1 MVTDSMSKL
10 HYGYPRAAVLF
21 SPVLKTHVRTKKK
34 SVNGSGTCEHPF
46 FHLLLSLK
54 VLYCMYVNVYYAS
67 YAPLVFCSD
76 GGALYGP
83 EKTQEEGH
91 SDVV

>member
-1 MVTDSMSKL
+1 MAPEHGD
-10 HYGYPRAAVLF
+10 HPIF
-21 SPVLKTHVRTKKK
+21 SLVV
-34 SVNGSGTCEHPF
+34 V
-46 FHLLLSLK
+46 SLK
-54 VLYCMYVNVYYAS
+54 VLYCMYVNVYLRHKNS